1 MGERR
6 YWIRFVGAPA
16 DDPREAASGA
26 DAGDAGGRT
35 RPAAAGDARERR
47 PRATPEDAPGLRL
60 RPASAPAGGTV
71 AVCPHCWQVNVGGER
86 LCGRCGADMTLL
98 LQESGGLRRT
108 PAVQSPVPVRVS
120 GRLGPVTRAL
130 LLVLTVMLALA
141 WLVVPL
147 LGAAYR
153 RAYVTGGIS
162 GSRLPNGLHHSPQS
176 HRVRRAGV
184 PDGAPPVMH
193 LLKL

>member
-6 YWIRFVGAPA
+6 YWIRFLDAP
-16 DDPREAASGA
+16 
-26 DAGDAGGRT
+26 AGDATAPAPRAET
-35 RPAAAGDARERR
+35 DDAAAAV
-47 PRATPEDAPGLRL
+47 LRL
-60 RPASAPAGGTV
+60 RPASAPAGGSV

-130 LLVLTVMLALA
+130 LLVMTLVLALA

-153 RAYVTGGIS
+153 RANWRPQQRQLHSQQRTQS
-162 GSRLPNGLHHSPQS
+162 TQRFTEAGSRGI
-176 HRVRRAGV
+176 REYAA
-184 PDGAPPVMH
+184 APAPEIRF
-193 LLKL
+193 

>member
-6 YWIRFVGAPA
+6 YWIRFVGPPA
-16 DDPREAASGA
+16 DDPREPASR
-26 DAGDAGGRT
+26 AGDAAGRALPT
-35 RPAAAGDARERR
+35 AGDARDRQ
-47 PRATPEDAPGLRL
+47 PRVEQADVPGLRL
-60 RPASAPAGGTV
+60 RPASAPDGGAV

-130 LLVLTVMLALA
+130 LLVLTLMLALA

-147 LGAAYR
+147 LGARYR
-153 RAYVTGGIS
+153 RTLLTGRAS
-162 GSRLPNGLHHSPQS
+162 ASRQPNGLHYSPQS
-176 HRVRRAGV
+176 PGGHRAGV
-184 PDGAPPVMH
+184 PAGTSPRMN

>member
-6 YWIRFVGAPA
+6 YWIRFLDEATGEAAETAAPA
-16 DDPREAASGA
+16 DD
-26 DAGDAGGRT
+26 
-35 RPAAAGDARERR
+35 ARAR
-47 PRATPEDAPGLRL
+47 GLRL
-60 RPASAPAGGTV
+60 RPASAPAGGAV

-130 LLVLTVMLALA
+130 LLVLTLVLALA

-153 RAYVTGGIS
+153 RAYG
-162 GSRLPNGLHHSPQS
+162 RQQLHSPQPLQRQLHS
-176 HRVRRAGV
+176 PQRSQRARRFTEAEARRIQEFGTI
-184 PDGAPPVMH
+184 PATESA

>member
-6 YWIRFVGAPA
+6 CWIRFLDAP
-16 DDPREAASGA
+16 
-26 DAGDAGGRT
+26 AGDAGSGS
-35 RPAAAGDARERR
+35 PGAEGDEAGAA
-47 PRATPEDAPGLRL
+47 GLRL
-60 RPASAPAGGTV
+60 RPASAPGSGAV

-130 LLVLTVMLALA
+130 LLVLTLALALA

-153 RAYVTGGIS
+153 RAQLTGRAS
-162 GSRLPNGLHHSPQS
+162 ATRPPNGLHYSPQS
-176 HRVRRAGV
+176 HRGHGAGV
-184 PDGAPPVMH
+184 PERTLPGYGF
-193 LLKL
+193 